1 MARLS
6 KFLRLRSADRGLLLK
21 TMLLV
26 WTVRLGLWLLPF
38 HVVRQ
43 LLAKLALKS
52 ASSQNGGRAL
62 VDRDIWAVTVACRYV
77 PLATCLT
84 QALVTKVLLG
94 RHGHHATVRIGVAR
108 SDGGELQAHAWVESN
123 GRVVIGGSE
132 ASLKHYIPL
141 AASDGDLL

>member
-26 WTVRLGLWLLPF
+26 WIVRLGLWLLPF

-43 LLAKLALKS
+43 LLAKLAVRPS
-52 ASSQNGGRAL
+52 SSQNGGLDL

-84 QALVTKVLLG
+84 QALVTKVLLS

-108 SDGGELQAHAWVESN
+108 SDGGKLQAHAWVENN

-132 ASLKHYIPL
+132 VSLKHYIPL
-141 AASDGDLL
+141 AASNGDSL